1 MRRKSYKAKK
11 VIWVLLIIFF
21 IVALIILVKTNNEIK
36 PKQSKVAELQ
46 AQYNSQNEKVNN
58 LKNELTQFA
67 STGIMKDNKTN
78 FVYLSNVPI
87 IDQFPEFPTGCESIA
102 LLTILKYYG
111 LDIDGY
117 DIIDILAREER
128 PYYQGG
134 VRYGGNP
141 ERGFLG
147 DPTKT
152 YGYGVYEGPIIDV
165 ADQFKPGIV
174 NAKGTELNDVLKI
187 IDSGNPVQVWV
198 SMNVKAAYYATSWID
213 IKTGEKVNWPR
224 DFHSLVI
231 TGYDDTHIFTSD
243 PDSGTSRAYDRT
255 QFEKVYNFQGKRAIY
270 YEN

>member
-1 MRRKSYKAKK
+1 MKK
-11 VIWVLLIIFF
+11 ESMINKIVLISIVLLLF
-21 IVALIILVKTNNEIK
+21 ILLFVLIKTNEKHNLKDIQLKEIEVK
-36 PKQSKVAELQ
+36 YN
-46 AQYNSQNEKVNN
+46 AQNDKVNY
-58 LKNELTQFA
+58 LKNDLEKFA
-67 STGIMKDNKTN
+67 KSGIMKDDKTN

-102 LLTILKYYG
+102 LLSVLKYYG
-111 LDIDGY
+111 VDVDGFK
-117 DIIDILAREER
+117 IINNLAREER
-128 PYYQGG
+128 PYYRAG

-152 YGYGVYEGPIIDV
+152 YGYGVYEGPILDV
-165 ADQFKPGIV
+165 AEKFKSGMK
-174 NAKGTELNDVLKI
+174 NAKGTDLNTVLKV

-213 IKTGEKVNWPR
+213 EKTGLKVNWPR

-231 TGYDDTHIFTSD
+231 TGYDDTHIYTSD
-243 PDSGTSRAYDRT
+243 PDSGTSRAYDRN
-255 QFEKVYNFQGKRAIY
+255 QFEKVYDFQGKRAIY

>member
-1 MRRKSYKAKK
+1 MRNKRSKIVF
-11 VIWVLLIIFF
+11 VILVIVVIILLIIF
-21 IVALIILVKTNNEIK
+21 ANLNNANK
-36 PKQSKVAELQ
+36 PKQSKISELET
-46 AQYNSQNEKVNN
+46 QYNTQSEKVNN

-67 STGIMKDNKTN
+67 TIGIMKDNETN

-102 LLTILKYYG
+102 LLTVLKNYG
-111 LDIDGY
+111 VDTTGK
-117 DIIDILAREER
+117 DIINLLPKEDR
-128 PYYQGG
+128 PFYKNG

-152 YGYGVYEGPIIDV
+152 YGYGVYEGPIIEV
-165 ADQFKPGIV
+165 ANQLKPGIV
-174 NAKGTELNDVLKI
+174 NAKGTELNDILKV

-198 SMNVKAAYYATSWID
+198 SMNVNSAYYSAYWID
-213 IKTGEKVNWPR
+213 VKTGEKINWPK

-231 TGYDDTHIFTSD
+231 TGYDDTRIFTSD
-243 PDSGTSRAYDRT
+243 PDTGTSRAYDRV